1 MEGIRRFL
9 VNMSRES
16 AKISLFFAENEKIN
30 FGYCILK
37 QSGVS
42 YRKRSVGSVLTMFLH
57 IGILGRG
64 GSTSNRLTLE
74 PFFCRFD
81 VESLG
86 YIKERENENE

>member
-42 YRKRSVGSVLTMFLH
+42 YRKRSVGSILTMFLH
-57 IGILGRG
+57 IGILDEEVPQVTGLLW
-64 GSTSNRLTLE
+64 N
-74 PFFCRFD
+74 PFFAD
-81 VESLG
+81 TGVQ
-86 YIKERENENE
+86 